1 MRHTYTETETH
12 AHTPMNSHCLITCCG
27 VALFKEREVCIS
39 YMAKY
44 LQHRERERERVC
56 AVQHGKKK
64 SVFVLLDVYLYI
76 MFA

>member
-1 MRHTYTETETH
+1 M
-12 AHTPMNSHCLITCCG
+12 
-27 VALFKEREVCIS
+27 CIS